1 MATPTIAPAPRQK
14 TLPKNAPGNRTDM
27 AWKHGI
33 ADPDNPRKIQCK
45 YCQKKVTGGV
55 YRLKHHLAGTQ
66 KDVEACKAVPDEIKR
81 EILQVCSRLQENLIK
96 KTEAMVEEEMSEA
109 CSKRMSSNNSGN
121 IFKKRCFSSQ
131 PSINAVLK
139 KGLKDDACQAIARF
153 FYNNAIPFN
162 VARSEEFTIMC
173 DMISRHGNG
182 FKPPSYHD
190 LRIKLLNQEIKLTH
204 EALEEHRKEWR
215 NIGCTIMTDGW
226 TDRKRRTILNF
237 LVNSPK
243 GTVFFKYVGASNIC
257 KTIHKIFEMIDVVV
271 EEVGE
276 DNVVQVVTDNAANYK
291 ASSEILMRK
300 RNKLYWTPCAAHCL
314 DLMLEDLEKKISV
327 HEETI
332 PKGKKITT
340 FIYSRTSLISILHH
354 HTKNKDLVR
363 PGATRFATSYLTLG
377 CLYEN
382 KEALIRMFT
391 SKEWKLSKCAKLR
404 DGKAIEDVVLDKSFW
419 KNIVVCLRG
428 ATPLIKVLRL
438 VDSDQK
444 PAMGLIYEA
453 MDQAKEEIQKNFNG
467 VKKRY
472 LCFI

>member
-1 MATPTIAPAPRQK
+1 MT
-14 TLPKNAPGNRTDM
+14 
-27 AWKHGI
+27 
-33 ADPDNPRKIQCK
+33 
-45 YCQKKVTGGV
+45 
-55 YRLKHHLAGTQ
+55 
-66 KDVEACKAVPDEIKR
+66 
-81 EILQVCSRLQENLIK
+81 
-96 KTEAMVEEEMSEA
+96 
-109 CSKRMSSNNSGN
+109 SNNSGK
-121 IFKKRCFSSQ
+121 ISKKRCFSSQ

-139 KGLKDDACQAIARF
+139 KGLRDDACQSIARF

-173 DMISRHGNG
+173 DMISRYGNG

-190 LRIKLLNQEIKLTH
+190 LRIKLLNQEMKLTH
-204 EALEEHRKEWR
+204 ESLEEPRKEWR

-226 TDRKRRTILNF
+226 IDRKRRTILNF

-243 GTVFFKYVGASNIC
+243 GTVFLKFVDASNIY
-257 KTIHKIFEMIDVVV
+257 KIADKIFEMIDVVV

-276 DNVVQVVTDNAANYK
+276 DNVVQIVIDDTVNYK
-291 ASSEILMRK
+291 ATGEMLMRK
-300 RNKLYWTPCAAHCL
+300 RNKLSWTPSAAHCL

-363 PGATRFATSYLTLG
+363 PGTTRFATSYLTLG

-391 SKEWKLSKCAKLR
+391 SKEWKSSKCAKLR
-404 DGKAIEDVVLDKSFW
+404 DGKAIEDVVLDKYFW
-419 KNIVVCLRG
+419 KNIVICLRG

-438 VDSDQK
+438 VYSD
-444 PAMGLIYEA
+444 
-453 MDQAKEEIQKNFNG
+453 
-467 VKKRY
+467 
-472 LCFI
+472 

>member
-1 MATPTIAPAPRQK
+1 
-14 TLPKNAPGNRTDM
+14 
-27 AWKHGI
+27 
-33 ADPDNPRKIQCK
+33 
-45 YCQKKVTGGV
+45 
-55 YRLKHHLAGTQ
+55 
-66 KDVEACKAVPDEIKR
+66 
-81 EILQVCSRLQENLIK
+81 
-96 KTEAMVEEEMSEA
+96 
-109 CSKRMSSNNSGN
+109 
-121 IFKKRCFSSQ
+121 
-131 PSINAVLK
+131 
-139 KGLKDDACQAIARF
+139 
-153 FYNNAIPFN
+153 
-162 VARSEEFTIMC
+162 MC

-204 EALEEHRKEWR
+204 ETLEEHRKEWR

-243 GTVFFKYVGASNIC
+243 GTVFLKFVDASNIC
-257 KTIHKIFEMIDVVV
+257 KTTDKIFEMIDVVV

-291 ASSEILMRK
+291 AVGEILMRK

-314 DLMLEDLEKKISV
+314 NLMLEDLEKKISV

-363 PGATRFATSYLTLG
+363 PGATLFATSYLTLG

-382 KEALIRMFT
+382 KETLIRMFT

-419 KNIVVCLRG
+419 KNVVVCLRG
-428 ATPLIKVLRL
+428 ATPLIKVLCL

-444 PAMGLIYEA
+444 PAMGLIYEV

-467 VKKRY
+467 VKKGIFV
-472 LCFI
+472 LFNFIQVFVSVLDIKC